1 MKPSTPPSA
10 QADEQAALWAA
21 RLDGSELSAAD
32 QRELAAWLAADPAH
46 RPLLSS
52 YCQFSADLEQQL
64 PLLAGVRDELAESP
78 TAPRAARSFPW
89 WRRPALA
96 GATLAAAAALAV
108 FLWPGR
114 PQNHSQNLGTAVAAR
129 QEFTLPDGSRL
140 ELNAQTA
147 AVVELTATERRVRL
161 AGGEA
166 FFRVAKDPARPFF
179 VETPAGSVRVTG
191 TEFNVRTESA
201 ASLEV
206 TVREGSVQVRPGGT
220 ATPRHLKGGER
231 LVSRG
236 RDAEVTALAPGQL
249 ADALA
254 WRQGRIVF
262 TDTPLREALARFA
275 RYHGR
280 TLTATDAAALKRV
293 GGNYSLD
300 DLDGFLA
307 FLEETD
313 GMGLHLTRSTDGAIR
328 VGLPDEN

>member
-1 MKPSTPPSA
+1 MKPSTSPSA
-10 QADEQAALWAA
+10 PADEQAALWAA
-21 RLDGSELSAAD
+21 RLDGSALSAAD

-64 PLLAGVRDELAESP
+64 PLLAGVRDELAEST
-78 TAPRAARSFPW
+78 TASKAARSFPW
-89 WRRPALA
+89 WRRPAWA

-108 FLWPGR
+108 FLWPGQ

-129 QEFTLPDGSRL
+129 QEFTLPDGSHL

-147 AVVELTATERRVRL
+147 AVVELTSTERRVRL

-206 TVREGSVQVRPGGT
+206 TVREGSVQVRPGGSG
-220 ATPRHLKGGER
+220 TPRNLRGGDQ
-231 LVSRG
+231 LVSVG
-236 RDAEVTALAPGQL
+236 RTVEITALVAGRL

-262 TDTPLREALARFA
+262 ADTPLREALARFA

-280 TLTATDAAALKRV
+280 TLTATDAAALRRV

-328 VGLPDEN
+328 IGLPDES